1 MDIRKYIHVGSRV
14 STMIGNI
21 VEIIYVSLDADAE
34 YPICAKEDTGRY
46 HSYTNCGKIKADFD
60 SSDDLNIDSVLSNA
74 AYDELM
80 KEKELRER
88 DGRPSFEELME
99 EEEPVEKEFTHFEP
113 VIVRDGDDE
122 MWECDLFS
130 HKNGDIYCCVG
141 GNWKQ
146 CLPYDESTK
155 DLVGT
160 TNK

>member
-21 VEIIYVSLDADAE
+21 VEIIYISLEADAE
-34 YPICAKEDTGRY
+34 YPICAKEDNGKY

-60 SSDDLNIDSVLSNA
+60 SSDDINIDSVLSNA

-88 DGRPSFEELME
+88 DGRPSFEELIAE
-99 EEEPVEKEFTHFEP
+99 DEHVELDFGHFEP
-113 VIVRDGDDE
+113 VIVRDDDNE
-122 MWECDLFS
+122 IWGCDLFS

-141 GNWKQ
+141 GDWKQ
-146 CLPYDESTK
+146 CLPYNHETK
-155 DLVGT
+155 HLVGT
-160 TNK
+160 INK